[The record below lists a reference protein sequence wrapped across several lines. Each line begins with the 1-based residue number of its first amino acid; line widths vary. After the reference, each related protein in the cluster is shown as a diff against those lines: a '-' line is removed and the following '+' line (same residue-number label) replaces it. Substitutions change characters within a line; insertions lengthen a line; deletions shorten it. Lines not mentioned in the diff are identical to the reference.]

1 MRWFPIALTAALL
14 AAGSAPSASTPAKLG
29 LCVGCH
35 GRDGRA
41 TLPGYPHLNGQDAE
55 YLYQQLLAYK
65 QGNRRHGPMQAVV
78 GALSAA
84 ELREL
89 AQYYA
94 AQPCR

>member
-1 MRWFPIALTAALL
+1 MKSFLLALSAVLL
-14 AAGSAPSASTPAKLG
+14 AAGPAQSASAPAKLG

-65 QGNRRHGPMQAVV
+65 QGTRRHGPMEAVV
-78 GALSAA
+78 GALSAT